1 MAISCETEAGD
12 GSIVSG
18 ALYVG
23 NFDGW
28 FPYILAGKFVCTLSK
43 LLSIKNS
50 PFFCCCVPVV
60 SDISR
65 ESILC
70 DYRVRQS
77 PLVKKFV
84 ICTCQLAL
92 SSYEGSN

>member
-1 MAISCETEAGD
+1 MVVSCETEAGD

-18 ALYVG
+18 ALYVS
-23 NFDGW
+23 DCDERL
-28 FPYILAGKFVCTLSK
+28 PYILAREFVCTLSK
-43 LLSIKNS
+43 FPSIKNS
-50 PFFCCCVPVV
+50 PFFCCCVSVV

-70 DYRVRQS
+70 DPRVRQS
-77 PLVKKFV
+77 PLVKKFI

-92 SSYEGSN
+92 SSCEGSN